1 MNIEKGLELLTK
13 YKTLL
18 DKEGIN
24 TKLRKAYFLA
34 QLDYESGFKSIAEN
48 MNYSANRLREVFPKY
63 FTKEQAS
70 SYANKALSIGS
81 RVYADRMGN
90 GNEQSQDGYTYR
102 GRGFIQLTGKNN
114 YTALSK
120 DTKIDYLKN
129 PDLLLTEA
137 DSMISA
143 LWFWNKNNINKYAD
157 TDNIDGVSDL
167 VNIGRKTT
175 AYGDSHGFGGRKA
188 TVEQYKKY
196 IK

>member
-18 DKEGIN
+18 DTEGIN
-24 TKLRKAYFLA
+24 TRLRKAHFLA
-34 QLDYESGFKSIAEN
+34 QLDYESGFKPVAEN
-48 MNYSANRLREVFPKY
+48 MNYSASRLREIFPKY
-63 FTKEQAS
+63 FTRAQS
-70 SYANKALSIGS
+70 LTYANRPVPIGS
-81 RVYADRMGN
+81 RVYASRMGN
-90 GNEQSQDGYTYR
+90 GNEQSQDGYNYR

-114 YTALSK
+114 YTALSR
-120 DTKIDYLKN
+120 DTKIDYLKK

-175 AYGDSHGFGGRKA
+175 AYGDAHGFGGRKA